1 MLAFSSNVP
10 SSNLSEVY
18 SVFCKQNCLKRTEIN
33 PKIANN
39 VSLGLLTDWLSS
51 LRHCFKGNFH
61 HIHQALIPRNRKSFC
76 DRKDELLE
84 KQIIKD
90 NGTKNGGK
98 QAYQIWTS
106 RLMNMTFVVTTFTAT
121 LFSTV
126 NSKCVHLK
134 FCQWMD
140 SKQRNRQLCKPSH
153 SHSLD
158 FLKSHFAP

>member
-1 MLAFSSNVP
+1 MLSTGRHGSSVVRMLAFSSNVP

-98 QAYQIWTS
+98 QAYQIWTVLKCQHQGWWTWLLWLLHS
-106 RLMNMTFVVTTFTAT
+106 LQHSFQQ
-121 LFSTV
+121 LTV
-126 NSKCVHLK
+126 NV
-134 FCQWMD
+134 FI
-140 SKQRNRQLCKPSH
+140 
-153 SHSLD
+153 
-158 FLKSHFAP
+158 